1 MAYSAER
8 FRRGFDAALRGRD
21 IARAARLLEANCDIL
36 LAQGQADLFAR
47 CVSEIPQR
55 VQSFHPRL
63 MLALAWRL
71 IAQWKFEQVADLF
84 AAIRLRLSELERG
97 ETDPEEI
104 RRLRH
109 ALRHREMML
118 ALTRDDMWVAENHC
132 RLLIAERYGADA
144 YVKGSLYTSLLHAR
158 YQQFKLSDVD
168 RLDTQATDY
177 LSEKSNANSLFIH
190 NCVAALAMLA
200 LGRSDEAI
208 GRLRRTVDDARA
220 LGPNAAPL
228 AAIPALPLAEA
239 LYERGCFAEAQTL
252 VSAHLPRASD
262 MGIVDQLVC
271 GYLTAA
277 RLAARAGDQEGALR
291 ILDEGHRLAAQRGFP
306 RLAAWI
312 FSERVAILARTHQ
325 LARLGKEQEH
335 SLLQTRP
342 DGHLPEERIN
352 TLAEAKALAWVR
364 VAEAHCRVD
373 DGLRVADAWSRRMQ
387 RVGALR
393 SRIRWKLT
401 GVRFLL
407 LAGKLRLAARLLGE
421 AVMLAAPGRF
431 VAGLL
436 EEPALIA
443 LLRRIYHEQPDT
455 FAQSSHDFIKEIL
468 AHDSTPVSLS
478 ITSPDGERAS
488 LDRLSPREIDVLALV
503 AAAWRNQDIANR
515 LGLTE
520 GTVKWYLQQIFDKLG
535 VRKRSLAV
543 DRARRFGI
551 IHAAQ

>member
-1 MAYSAER
+1 VAQSSER
-8 FRRGFDAALRGRD
+8 FRRGFDAALRRRD
-21 IARAARLLEANCDIL
+21 IARAARLLEANCDVL

-71 IAQWKFEQVADLF
+71 IAQWRFEQVADLF
-84 AAIRLRLSELERG
+84 AAIRLRLSELDRSG
-97 ETDPEEI
+97 TDPEEI
-104 RRLRH
+104 GRLRH

-118 ALTRDDMWVAENHC
+118 ALTQDDMWVAENHC

-177 LSEKSNANSLFIH
+177 LSEESNANSLFIH
-190 NCVAALAMLA
+190 NSVAALAMLA

-220 LGPNAAPL
+220 LGPNAVSL
-228 AAIPALPLAEA
+228 GAIPALPLAEA

-252 VSAHLPRASD
+252 VSTYLPQASN

-277 RLAARAGDQEGALR
+277 RLAARAGDLEGALR
-291 ILDEGHRLAAQRGFP
+291 VLDEGRRVAAQRGFP
-306 RLAAWI
+306 RLAGWI
-312 FSERVAILARTHQ
+312 LAERVAILARSHQ
-325 LARLGKEQEH
+325 LAKLGREREH
-335 SLLQTRP
+335 SLLQA
-342 DGHLPEERIN
+342 GAKSHLPEDRTN
-352 TLAEAKALAWVR
+352 TLAEAEALAWVR

-387 RVGALR
+387 RAGAVR
-393 SRIRWKLT
+393 SCIRWKLT
-401 GVRFLL
+401 TVRFLL

-421 AVMLAAPGRF
+421 AVVLAAPGRF
-431 VAGLL
+431 VASVL
-436 EEPALIA
+436 EEPAVVA
-443 LLRRIYHEQPDT
+443 LLRRLYQEQPDT
-455 FAQSSHDFIKEIL
+455 FAQGSHELVKEFL
-468 AHDSTPVSLS
+468 AHNSTPMPLGD
-478 ITSPDGERAS
+478 TSPDGERAS